1 MKTSIMIL
9 LFVMMSITAIAQDEY
24 RPFRIGVGLGLVAPQ
39 KRMPGYLLYLEP
51 SLRLQK
57 YSLGLRIETVGQPN
71 ADIGILGSYT
81 INGQYYFNEGTTR
94 VFGGLG
100 FGAYTVNSAPL
111 GSCTCE
117 GEIMSTVYG
126 FYPRIGIE
134 KKHLVITLD
143 INLVQNATQV
153 RYSDNPS
160 INQIPQYYQA
170 QTSYLSLRVG
180 WNIGVGRKKKIRS

>member
-1 MKTSIMIL
+1 MRTSIVIFL
-9 LFVMMSITAIAQDEY
+9 VVMMSTAAMAQDEY
-24 RPFRIGVGLGLVAPQ
+24 KPFRIGVGLGLVAPQ
-39 KRMPGYLLYLEP
+39 KRMPGFLLYLEP
-51 SLRLQK
+51 SLRFQK
-57 YSLGLRIETVGQPN
+57 YSVGLRVETVGQPD

-81 INGQYYFNEGTTR
+81 INGQYYFNEGATR

-117 GEIMSTVYG
+117 SQIMSTVYG

-143 INLVQNATQV
+143 VNLVQSATQTWH
-153 RYSDNPS
+153 SDVPPTNPT
-160 INQIPQYYQA
+160 PQFYQA
-170 QTSYLSLRVG
+170 QTSYVSLKLG
-180 WNIGVGRKKKIRS
+180 WNIGVGRKKKK